1 MANRYAELT
10 QEQKLSID
18 RRINALASN
27 VAQTKEQTMLDP
39 VDGPYRSCG
48 DNDRAGI

>member
-27 VAQTKEQTMLDP
+27 VAQTKEQTMAENVECSHWPLDP
-39 VDGPYRSCG
+39 TY
-48 DNDRAGI
+48 